1 MLGMPLA
8 TSKIFMITMTGC
20 KLESMNPEAIKKPHS
35 EPRTK
40 KTFDFKKIV
49 IVKSAILTIVHFC
62 FPLAEDGD
70 SVEKNDDCCN
80 DKDCL
85 YRKTAPIRPKSGR
98 PFPVK
103 VRLLLQ
109 HNVSPNNEPQN

>member
-1 MLGMPLA
+1 MKKMLGMPLA

-40 KTFDFKKIV
+40 KIFDFKKIV
-49 IVKSAILTIVHFC
+49 IVKSAILTIVH
-62 FPLAEDGD
+62 
-70 SVEKNDDCCN
+70 
-80 DKDCL
+80 CL